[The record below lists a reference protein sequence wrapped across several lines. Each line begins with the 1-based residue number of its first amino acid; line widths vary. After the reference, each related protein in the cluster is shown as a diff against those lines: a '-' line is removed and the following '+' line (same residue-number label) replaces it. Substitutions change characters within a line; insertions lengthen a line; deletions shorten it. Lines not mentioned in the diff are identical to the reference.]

1 MKIGYENRTCCV
13 AGQVGIWKILVFG
26 SKNQTQI
33 SEKLIFGPVKTGPKN
48 HFLQI
53 RLFLKSDPIIGS
65 DFGFFSGRVSTG
77 ARFSDPKIGF
87 LGILA
92 AEKFF
97 FILRR
102 LDTRMYYYK

>member
-1 MKIGYENRTCCV
+1 M
-13 AGQVGIWKILVFG
+13 VGKGGTKSL
-26 SKNQTQI
+26 
-33 SEKLIFGPVKTGPKN
+33 P
-48 HFLQI
+48 LQI

-77 ARFSDPKIGF
+77 ARLLDPKIEF

-92 AEKFF
+92 AEKTF

-102 LDTRMYYYK
+102 LDTRMYYYKFLVILLAEQFRF